1 MKNKNISL
9 CVIAT
14 ALLMGKSV
22 KATDFVIV
30 KDNTVIV
37 NQACLAAAYKTN
49 RPPVKKRLFTSKA
62 VETEILRVKKLLTN
76 QKLAW
81 MFENCFPNTLET
93 TVHYRTTD
101 GKPDTF
107 VYTGDIHAMW
117 LRDSGAQVWPYIQ
130 LAHKDPELKKMLEGV
145 IRRQFKCINIDPY
158 ANAFNDGA
166 KGGDWMSDLTDMKP
180 ELHERKWEIDSLC
193 YPLRLAYQ
201 YWKETGDASVFDK
214 SGLL

>member
-81 MFENCFPNTLET
+81 MFEIVF
-93 TVHYRTTD
+93 RTHL
-101 GKPDTF
+101 K
-107 VYTGDIHAMW
+107 
-117 LRDSGAQVWPYIQ
+117 QPYIIGQ
-130 LAHKDPELKKMLEGV
+130 LTVNRIPLYIQEIFTQCGYV
-145 IRRQFKCINIDPY
+145 IPVRRY
-158 ANAFNDGA
+158 
-166 KGGDWMSDLTDMKP
+166 
-180 ELHERKWEIDSLC
+180 
-193 YPLRLAYQ
+193 
-201 YWKETGDASVFDK
+201 
-214 SGLL
+214 GLIYSWLIKTLN